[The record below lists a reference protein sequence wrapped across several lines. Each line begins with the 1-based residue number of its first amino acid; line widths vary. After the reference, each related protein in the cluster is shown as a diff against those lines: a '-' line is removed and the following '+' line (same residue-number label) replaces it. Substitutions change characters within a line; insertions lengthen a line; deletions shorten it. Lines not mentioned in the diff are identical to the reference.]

1 MKNLKNILLAVLAV
15 LAIASCS
22 KKDEPIAPPAPVNEE
37 EVITTATLV
46 LTPVGGGTTATPI
59 ITLKSYDAN
68 VNDSTPP
75 IVTGVVPFVINTT
88 YNGVISVLN
97 ESVSPAKNISAEILA
112 EAADHQF
119 FYQTLSGLPM
129 FMYTPVAVAP
139 YNYDTNGKPLGFKT
153 VFTTTTAVPQSA
165 NASMKITLKH
175 QGNKCAAG
183 VAAGDITNA
192 TGESDFEVVFYGIRV
207 Q

>member
-1 MKNLKNILLAVLAV
+1 MKNLKNILLAVSAV

-22 KKDEPIAPPAPVNEE
+22 KKDDIIAPPAPVNEE
-37 EVITTATLV
+37 EVITTVTLV
-46 LTPVGGGTTATPI
+46 LTPVGGGTTAKPV

-75 IVTGVVPFVINTT
+75 VVTGVVPFAINTT

-97 ESVSPAKNISAEILA
+97 ESVPPTKNISAEILA

-119 FYQTLSGLPM
+119 FYKNTGTLPM
-129 FMYTPVAVAP
+129 FTYTPITIAP
-139 YNYDTNGKPLGFKT
+139 DNYDTNGKPLGFKT
-153 VFTTTTAVPQSA
+153 VFATGASA
-165 NASMKITLKH
+165 STGSLTITLRH
-175 QGNKCAAG
+175 QGNKTLAG

-192 TGESDFEVVFYGIRV
+192 TGETDFEVTFPGIII